1 MYVASWCCKS
11 FCVVPCASFC
21 TGHFV
26 MVPLNTTY
34 LHCLQH
40 SLFEHLFNFLLTS
53 LANYDEQITLVSHF
67 VYFFSWLQTPYLH
80 FLLVPW
86 NSLIPTEEWSHDN
99 QYVVPVLFAGWLL
112 ICRWLFITV
121 ACKKVNLQINKSRNK
136 LLCGIH
142 IPVQAIT

>member
-1 MYVASWCCKS
+1 MRRHTA
-11 FCVVPCASFC
+11 CVI
-21 TGHFV
+21 H
-26 MVPLNTTY
+26 
-34 LHCLQH
+34 LQSYFISPAELPATKCSCDRYMH
-40 SLFEHLFNFLLTS
+40 MFNLTS

-67 VYFFSWLQTPYLH
+67 VYFFSWLQKPYFH

-99 QYVVPVLFAGWLL
+99 QYVVPVFVAGWPL

-121 ACKKVNLQINKSRNK
+121 ACKKVNLQINKSRTK
-136 LLCGIH
+136 LLCGNH